1 MNMRFAFAVPLALA
15 AVGLAACGSSS
26 SGSSSS
32 SSGGA
37 STSAA
42 NTSSSS
48 ASALDQYKKIVEEG
62 QAAVKWNGPSDPA
75 KAPTGKSLTVVTCT
89 QALEGCKLLT
99 AGTVHAAKAVGWKT
113 NVIDV
118 TDPTKYDQALQTAIS
133 QGADA
138 IVLVGVDQRL
148 VPGGI
153 KAGHAKKV
161 PLVSLFQNNKPGP
174 NGVDVEVV
182 PDAEREGQ
190 LLAAS
195 MIVDTGG
202 KVNALVMPDA
212 EFSLPVA
219 VLAAAKKELNACSAC
234 TVSYAPELS
243 FTAAIVGTTLPGRV
257 VGELRTHTDVNSILV
272 GFDPPVTQVI
282 PAIASAGL
290 TSKVKFYSQLG
301 TTAALD
307 FIRQKNVMAADVGA
321 SNEWGGW
328 GAVDETIRLLNGQPS
343 VDENVPAV
351 LLNSTNLPAQGQPF
365 VGEDA
370 GFKEKYKALW
380 K

>member
-1 MNMRFAFAVPLALA
+1 MKMRFGLAIPFVVA
-15 AVGLAACGSSS
+15 AVGLTACGSSS
-26 SGSSSS
+26 SSTTTASGGSS
-32 SSGGA
+32 A
-37 STSAA
+37 PAATTPASAA
-42 NTSSSS
+42 SG
-48 ASALDQYKKIVEEG
+48 LDKYKKMVQEG
-62 QAAVKWNGPSDPA
+62 QAPVAWNGPTAPA
-75 KAPTGKSLTVVTCT
+75 KAPAGKSLTVVTCT

-99 AGTVHAAKAVGWKT
+99 AGTVNAAKSVGWKT

-138 IVLVGVDQRL
+138 VVLTGVDQRL
-148 VPGGI
+148 IPGGI
-153 KAGHAKKV
+153 KAAHAKKV

-174 NGVDVEVV
+174 DGVDVEVV
-182 PDAEREGQ
+182 PDANREGQ

-202 KVNALVMPDA
+202 KVNALLMPDA

-219 VLAAAKKELNACSAC
+219 VLAAAKKELDAC
-234 TVSYAPELS
+234 TACKVTYAPEIS
-243 FTAAIVGTTLPGRV
+243 FTAATVGTTLPGRV
-257 VGELRTHTDVNSILV
+257 VGSLRTHPEVNSILV

-282 PAIASAGL
+282 PAIGSAGL
-290 TSKVKFYSQLG
+290 SSKVKFYSQLG

-328 GAVDETIRLLNGQPS
+328 AAVDQAIRLLTGKPT

-351 LLNSTNLPAQGQPF
+351 LLNSTNLPPQGQPF
-365 VGEDA
+365 VGEEA
-370 GFKEKYKALW
+370 GFKAKYAALW